1 MRLIAAFLR
10 LIRWP
15 NLFFIILT
23 QCLFYF
29 CVFTPMLKFPLPSS
43 FDILFWLLV
52 MASVCIAAAGYII
65 NDYFDF
71 HIDAI
76 NKPKKVVIDKVIKRR
91 WAIIWHWFLSGL
103 GILLTAYV
111 SYKTRKLHILFANT
125 ASIILLWF
133 YSTTFKKKILWGNI
147 IISLLTA
154 WVILVIYFFVGTGIG
169 KWQSPDLALDVK
181 RLYKFAILYAG
192 FAFLLSV
199 VREAVKDLEDMD
211 GDLKYGCRTM
221 PIVWGV
227 PAAKVYTAIW
237 LVVCIGV
244 LTAIMIYTGLSGWW
258 GAALYIAIAVVTPL
272 FMILVAL
279 GKASVPGAYH
289 KISTMLKLVMLAG
302 ILSMLFFLILK

>member
-1 MRLIAAFLR
+1 
-10 LIRWP
+10 
-15 NLFFIILT
+15 
-23 QCLFYF
+23 
-29 CVFTPMLKFPLPSS
+29 MLKYPLPAS
-43 FDILFWLLV
+43 FDVLFWILV
-52 MASVCIAAAGYII
+52 TASVCIAAAGYII

-76 NKPKKVVIDKVIKRR
+76 NKPQKVVIDKVIKRR

-103 GILLTAYV
+103 GILLTAYI
-111 SYKTRKLHILFANT
+111 SYKTNKFHILAANIT
-125 ASIILLWF
+125 CVLLLWF

-147 IISLLTA
+147 LISLLTA

-199 VREAVKDLEDMD
+199 IREAVKDLEDLE
-211 GDLKYGCRTM
+211 GDIKYGCRTM
-221 PIVWGV
+221 PIGWGV

-237 LVVCIGV
+237 LVVCVGM
-244 LTAIMIYTGLSGWW
+244 LTAILIYAGLSGWW
-258 GAALYIAIAVVTPL
+258 VASLYIAIAILIPL
-272 FMILVAL
+272 FMILFAL
-279 GKASVPGAYH
+279 GKAGAPEAYH
-289 KISTMLKLVMLAG
+289 KISSMLKLVMLAG

>member
-23 QCLFYF
+23 QSLFYF
-29 CVFTPMLKFPLPSS
+29 CVFKPMLKYPLPAS
-43 FDILFWLLV
+43 FDVLFWILV
-52 MASVCIAAAGYII
+52 TASVCIAAAGYII

-76 NKPKKVVIDKVIKRR
+76 NKPQKVVIDNVIKRR

-103 GILLTAYV
+103 GILLTAYI
-111 SYKTRKLHILFANT
+111 SYKTNKFHILAANIT
-125 ASIILLWF
+125 CVLLLWF

-147 IISLLTA
+147 LISLLTA

-199 VREAVKDLEDMD
+199 IREAVKDLEDLE
-211 GDLKYGCRTM
+211 GDIKYGCRTM

-237 LVVCIGV
+237 LVVCVGM
-244 LTAIMIYTGLSGWW
+244 LTAILIYAGLSGWW
-258 GAALYIAIAVVTPL
+258 VASLYIAIAILIPL
-272 FMILVAL
+272 FMILFAL
-279 GKASVPGAYH
+279 GKAGAPEAYH
-289 KISTMLKLVMLAG
+289 KISSMLKLVMLAG